1 MFLGVRNV
9 FTSSM
14 KRSRLFE
21 DLGERPYKRPL
32 ALANE
37 IAPDPR
43 LVTGPRLEDSIP
55 QGKTPIPTTS
65 EKPNERSNVAIPAT
79 RVTTSTALLDV
90 PHTLAWTKCVPY
102 GGTHGAERSLSP
114 SETLA
119 NTLAV
124 NAELSAA
131 NPADPP
137 LLEPTMRRPRLVLLN
152 STGQQHPEASRDQW
166 TTAERGEFH
175 VHDPDGNHFDSWRL
189 VGVVHSTEGEM
200 DPDSDGP
207 AREVA
212 VLTHVDG
219 PVTLINDFCE
229 RPFVGDFFYVGMTR
243 TGAND
248 HDGSPVHE
256 LFYFSSQHVD
266 MPDYQPKQARQA
278 HASTG
283 SGFVLKSGRKRRPHG
298 WTSARRAELRAMR
311 GRVWRIGKILD
322 SNLMDD
328 RVTLLFCMRELSLDE
343 FWRCHPADAPP
354 ASSSTPSPPAIPDN
368 AIGEFI
374 RYAKLIEDGG
384 AGLEKAYA
392 ALEQQPDAFATL
404 KSVLCSFEGPL
415 GEKLKA
421 LLRASGSSIGTA
433 LVQLED
439 ASNAIGSMV
448 QNKASN
454 VGDLFAT
461 DASYS
466 KTVATV
472 FEAAKLAIPALHAA
486 LVAGDADDFPSEPVL
501 NLLRHAVR
509 CCVTKLDVILMEK
522 NSVVHDALTRAFEQA
537 VDSGAT
543 VPTEE
548 QNVAAFDQ
556 FTQDLCSKM
565 DGIEPENAEA
575 FNRTLNVLMALLL
588 SGVAFRA
595 MRRSL
600 EVL

>member
-1 MFLGVRNV
+1 
-9 FTSSM
+9 M

-55 QGKTPIPTTS
+55 QGKNPIPTTS
-65 EKPNERSNVAIPAT
+65 EKPNQRSNVAIPVT

-90 PHTLAWTKCVPY
+90 PHTLVWTKCVPY

-119 NTLAV
+119 STLAV

-131 NPADPP
+131 NSADPP
-137 LLEPTMRRPRLVLLN
+137 LLQPTMRRPRLVLLN
-152 STGQQHPEASRDQW
+152 STGQQHPESSRDQW
-166 TTAERGEFH
+166 TDAERGEFH
-175 VHDPDGNHFDSWRL
+175 VHDPDANHFDSWRL
-189 VGVVHSTEGEM
+189 VGVMHSTEGEM
-200 DPDSDGP
+200 DPDSGP

-219 PVTLINDFCE
+219 PVTLINDFAE
-229 RPFVGDFFYVGMTR
+229 RPFVGDFLYVGMTR

-248 HDGSPVHE
+248 RDGSAVHE
-256 LFYFSSQHVD
+256 LFYFCSQHVD

-283 SGFVLKSGRKRRPHG
+283 SGFMLESGRKRRPHG

-311 GRVWRIGKILD
+311 GRVWRIGRVMD

-354 ASSSTPSPPAIPDN
+354 ASFSTPPPPSTPDN
-368 AIGEFI
+368 AIEEFI
-374 RYAKLIEDGG
+374 RYAKLIEDGN
-384 AGLEKAYA
+384 ADLESAYA
-392 ALEQQPDAFATL
+392 DLEQQPDAFAML
-404 KSVLCSFEGPL
+404 RSVLCSFDGPF
-415 GEKLKA
+415 GQQLKD
-421 LLRASGSSIGTA
+421 LLLASGSSIRTT
-433 LVQLED
+433 LIQLGD
-439 ASNAIGSMV
+439 ASGTLGPMINDADSG
-448 QNKASN
+448 
-454 VGDLFAT
+454 VGNLFAT
-461 DASYS
+461 DESYS
-466 KTVATV
+466 KIVAVV
-472 FEAAKLAIPALHAA
+472 FVAVKLAVSALHTA
-486 LVAGDADDFPSEPVL
+486 LVAGDAGEFPSEPML
-501 NLLRHAVR
+501 KLLRHAVR
-509 CCVTKLDVILMEK
+509 CCVTKLDVVLMEK
-522 NSVVHDALTRAFEQA
+522 NFDVHDALTSAFEREVGGSDA
-537 VDSGAT
+537 M
-543 VPTEE
+543 VPTEDE
-548 QNVAAFDQ
+548 KGIFDQ
-556 FTQDLCSKM
+556 FTQDLCLKNEEGAPRSEEEM
-565 DGIEPENAEA
+565 RE
-575 FNRTLNVLMALLL
+575 LNVLVALLM
-588 SGVAFRA
+588 SGVALRI

>member
-1 MFLGVRNV
+1 
-9 FTSSM
+9 M

-55 QGKTPIPTTS
+55 QGETPIPTTS
-65 EKPNERSNVAIPAT
+65 QKPNERSNVAIPVT
-79 RVTTSTALLDV
+79 RITTSTALLDV
-90 PHTLAWTKCVPY
+90 PHTLVWTKCVPY

-152 STGQQHPEASRDQW
+152 STGQQHPESSRDQW
-166 TTAERGEFH
+166 TDAERGDFH
-175 VHDPDGNHFDSWRL
+175 VHDPDANHFDLWRL
-189 VGVVHSTEGEM
+189 VGVTHSTEGAM

-229 RPFVGDFFYVGMTR
+229 RPFVGDFLYVAMTR
-243 TGAND
+243 TGTND

-256 LFYFSSQHVD
+256 LFYFCSQHVD

-298 WTSARRAELRAMR
+298 WTTARRAELRAMR

-328 RVTLLFCMRELSLDE
+328 RVTLLLCMRELSLDE

-354 ASSSTPSPPAIPDN
+354 ASSSTPPPAIPDN
-368 AIGEFI
+368 AIGEFV
-374 RYAKLIEDGG
+374 RYAKLVEDGG
-384 AGLEKAYA
+384 VDLEKAYA
-392 ALEQQPDAFATL
+392 DLKQQPDAFATL
-404 KSVLCSFEGPL
+404 ESVLCSFDGPF
-415 GEKLKA
+415 GEQLKQ
-421 LLRASGSSIGTA
+421 LLRASGSSIRTA
-433 LVQLED
+433 LIQIGD
-439 ASNAIGSMV
+439 AANALGPMI
-448 QNKASN
+448 NDEASG
-454 VGDLFAT
+454 VGDFFST
-461 DASYS
+461 DASYAKIVS
-466 KTVATV
+466 VVFVAV
-472 FEAAKLAIPALHAA
+472 KLAVPALHAA
-486 LVAGDADDFPSEPVL
+486 LVAGDAGKFPSEPVL
-501 NLLRHAVR
+501 KLLRHAVR

-522 NSVVHDALTRAFEQA
+522 NSDVHDALTRAFEKEVGGLDA
-537 VDSGAT
+537 M
-543 VPTEE
+543 VPTEDE
-548 QNVAAFDQ
+548 ENNFDR
-556 FTQDLCSKM
+556 FTRDLCFR
-565 DGIEPENAEA
+565 DGADAPGSEAEM
-575 FNRTLNVLMALLL
+575 RELNVLVALIM
-588 SGVAFRA
+588 SGVAFRV

-600 EVL
+600 GVL

>member
-1 MFLGVRNV
+1 
-9 FTSSM
+9 M

-21 DLGERPYKRPL
+21 ELGEHPYKKPL

-43 LVTGPRLEDSIP
+43 LVTGPRLEEPVP
-55 QGKTPIPTTS
+55 QGKDPIPTTS
-65 EKPNERSNVAIPAT
+65 EKPNERSNVAIPCT

-90 PHTLAWTKCVPY
+90 PHTLVWTKCVPY

-137 LLEPTMRRPRLVLLN
+137 LLEPTMRRPRLTLLN
-152 STGQQHPEASRDQW
+152 ATGQQHPESSQDLW
-166 TTAERGEFH
+166 TEAERGDFH
-175 VHDPDGNHFDSWRL
+175 VHDPDANHFDSWRL
-189 VGVVHSTEGEM
+189 VGVMHSTEGEM
-200 DPDSDGP
+200 DPDSGP

-219 PVTLINDFCE
+219 PVTLINDFAE
-229 RPFVGDFFYVGMTR
+229 RPFVGDFLYVGMTR
-243 TGAND
+243 TGTND

-283 SGFVLKSGRKRRPHG
+283 SGFLLTSGRKRRPHG

-311 GRVWRIGKILD
+311 GRVWRIGRVMD

-328 RVTLLFCMRELSLDE
+328 RVTLLFCMRELSLEE

-354 ASSSTPSPPAIPDN
+354 ASSSTPPPPATPDN
-368 AIGEFI
+368 AIGAFI
-374 RYAKLIEDGG
+374 RYAKLIEDGS
-384 AGLEKAYA
+384 ADLESAYA
-392 ALEQQPDAFATL
+392 AFEQQPDAFATL
-404 KSVLCSFEGPL
+404 ESVLCSFDGPF
-415 GEKLKA
+415 GEKLKQ
-421 LLRASGSSIGTA
+421 LLRASGTSILTA
-433 LVQLED
+433 LIQLGN
-439 ASNAIGSMV
+439 ASNALGPMI
-448 QNKASN
+448 NDEASG
-454 VGDLFAT
+454 VGDFFAT
-461 DASYS
+461 DAEYS
-466 KTVATV
+466 KIVAVV
-472 FEAAKLAIPALHAA
+472 FVAVKLAVPALHMA
-486 LVAGDADDFPSEPVL
+486 LVAGDAGEFPSEPVL
-501 NLLRHAVR
+501 KVLRHAVR

-522 NSVVHDALTRAFEQA
+522 NSVVHDVLTRAFEQE
-537 VDSGAT
+537 VSGSAAM
-543 VPTEE
+543 VPLEDET
-548 QNVAAFDQ
+548 NNFDQ
-556 FTQDLCSKM
+556 FTKDLCLRNEEGAARSEEEM
-565 DGIEPENAEA
+565 RE
-575 FNRTLNVLMALLL
+575 LNVFLALLM
-588 SGVAFRA
+588 SGIAFRV